1 VNVAYNF
8 SPDDKIQDG
17 WIWMLWPNT
26 LLMAWP
32 ADSNFFIFH
41 VIPDGPERTRETFDL
56 LCLGDEPGPTE
67 KAMFD
72 YHSEVVNGED
82 IFVVEG
88 VQKAIHA
95 RGFKEGRYM
104 VDNTDSWRSEHGVHH
119 FARLVWS
126 SLQGG

>member
-1 VNVAYNF
+1 MDRATV
-8 SPDDKIQDG
+8 
-17 WIWMLWPNT
+17 WMRQPNT

-41 VIPDGPERTRETFDL
+41 VIPDGPERTRVRSTL
-56 LCLGDEPGPTE
+56 SGRRAGPTA

-72 YHSEVVNGED
+72 HHCDVVNGED

-95 RGFKEGRYM
+95 RRFKEGRYM
-104 VDNTDSWRSEHGVHH
+104 VDVKDTWRTR
-119 FARLVWS
+119 ARRAS
-126 SLQGG
+126 FR